1 MPLTKIRH
9 QINIIIHLCH
19 LLESAYR
26 SFWAM
31 VLTTL
36 VYASFVFFHSLL
48 YKKRLS
54 NRTIRQ
60 SLRVRNKGFVLV
72 HIGQP
77 RVVAGVAQMLLNVSL
92 CIV

>member
-26 SFWAM
+26 SLGYGSYHIVVRFLC
-31 VLTTL
+31 V
-36 VYASFVFFHSLL
+36 FHSLL

-77 RVVAGVAQMLLNVSL
+77 RVVARVAQVLLHVAL
-92 CIV
+92 GVV